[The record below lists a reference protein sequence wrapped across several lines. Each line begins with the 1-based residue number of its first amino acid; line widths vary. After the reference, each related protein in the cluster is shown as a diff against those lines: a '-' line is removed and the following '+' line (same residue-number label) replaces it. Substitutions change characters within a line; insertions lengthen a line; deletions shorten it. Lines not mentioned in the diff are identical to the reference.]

1 MKILVGVLHRIGLK
15 DVNKS
20 KLKRKQSENAS
31 TFANTKKRQAQQPNS
46 SNKFDIFGDFFP
58 DLEGSRSLAVAEE
71 SEVESET
78 DNSLSD
84 SSSGSEGE
92 AEEQGIELVGRPGA
106 VVDLTRNGDGGG
118 SDSERSKNPRTATLM
133 DLDVLDCPICCEPL
147 CSPVYQCENGHIAC
161 ASCCTKMW
169 NKCANCRRPIGY
181 NRCRVIEKVLESVK
195 VLCPNIQ
202 HGCMETLTYNKKLD
216 HEKTCNYVPCSCPH
230 SSCNYV
236 GMSKCLYTHF
246 ARVHAQSSRQFVLD
260 TVVSISMDNNQMQ
273 VFLQERSQST
283 LFILNRAIMS
293 LGSFVNVVCIAP
305 ISSKGAFLYDL
316 TAIVGDTSIK
326 IKTGVECMPKWT
338 VQALTKKC
346 LIVPRDFIRARGQLK
361 FDLIIRKNPAVAR

>member
-1 MKILVGVLHRIGLK
+1 MERRAIVYRRRKFMNGVSGVGDGNTNGEGPSNNRP
-15 DVNKS
+15 S
-20 KLKRKQSENAS
+20 PKRPRLSI
-31 TFANTKKRQAQQPNS
+31 PNLITQRRS
-46 SNKFDIFGDFFP
+46 ALAAAVS
-58 DLEGSRSLAVAEE
+58 LSRPAATNWPPRPLRLGLAVAEE

-106 VVDLTRNGDGGG
+106 VVDLTQNGDGGG

-147 CSPVYQCENGHIAC
+147 CSPVYQHVHHAAPKCGTNVQIA
-161 ASCCTKMW
+161 AVQSDTTV
-169 NKCANCRRPIGY
+169 AG
-181 NRCRVIEKVLESVK
+181 
-195 VLCPNIQ
+195 
-202 HGCMETLTYNKKLD
+202 
-216 HEKTCNYVPCSCPH
+216 
-230 SSCNYV
+230 SS
-236 GMSKCLYTHF
+236 K
-246 ARVHAQSSRQFVLD
+246 RQFVLD